1 MKKRTFRILL
11 AIPALVFLILIAHYA
26 ASPVLYT
33 VGNDSVTQSHQ
44 NPEALKQI
52 SKEQSETVLPLMSEI
67 LDNTGTLVLNIKLK
81 DFDSA
86 ERDLQEYMER
96 SRQLDNLVINL
107 DMSETELAE
116 FRRNNQ
122 KNVQSME
129 ALLNDTQRFAELQSL
144 EIRYRDENRPDL
156 LYSVM
161 YEGEAL
167 QSRVAENFKDYQSR
181 SEAMVNTSQ
190 KFDLDTAVYEES
202 VDDFEEIVIAIDAE
216 QEARSTTTHAPS
228 TPYRLS
234 IAITPDHGVYRD
246 RLLIAGNL
254 TGRTVAGQNVTLYVD
269 SKYWATT
276 VTDDDGGYRA
286 AFAIDRIRAG
296 KHLVYAVYGSTYS
309 EVVTF
314 SVLPLDT
321 ALTLTVAEGTAAGN
335 RTFSGNLTAAGM
347 PVAGAPVTITAD
359 GKTFLSTTTNA
370 TGSYALEEHLDP
382 GTYRVRAVFDAAA
395 FPLNASE
402 SDTVVVEIAPSL
414 FESPLFISAG
424 ILLITALGAVW
435 YVRRRGGKPEPVP
448 EEKAA
453 DQNEEAPTPEISEF
467 VEHPQAD
474 EEEDI
479 LETFARLV
487 EEGAIGD
494 AVHALYLRLAGSI
507 AARHRVSGYL
517 TMTPREFLAACEG
530 HSPIEM
536 LTRFIRRY
544 EAIRYGGEIP
554 DDEERREL
562 VAWFEELME
571 EGGDTD

>member
-1 MKKRTFRILL
+1 MKKRTVRILL
-11 AIPALVFLILIAHYA
+11 AIPVLVFLILIAHYA

-52 SKEQSETVLPLMSEI
+52 SREQSETVLPLMSEV

-122 KNVQSME
+122 KNVRSME
-129 ALLNDTQRFAELQSL
+129 ELLNDTQRFSELQSL

-156 LYSVM
+156 LYSVI
-161 YEGEAL
+161 YEGETL
-167 QSRVAENFKDYQSR
+167 RSRVAENFKEYQSR
-181 SEAMVNTSQ
+181 SEAMVNTSRT
-190 KFDLDTAVYEES
+190 FDLDTTAYEES
-202 VDDFEEIVIAIDAE
+202 IEDFEEIVVAIDAE
-216 QEARSTTTHAPS
+216 QETRSTATHAPS

-234 IAITPDHGVYRD
+234 IAVTPDHGVYRD

-254 TGRTVAGQNVTLYVD
+254 TGRTFAGQNITLYVD
-269 SKYWATT
+269 SKTWTTT
-276 VTDDDGGYRA
+276 VTDDGGGYEA
-286 AFAIDRIRAG
+286 ALIIDRIRAG

-321 ALTLTVAEGTAAGN
+321 ALTLAVTEGTAAGN

-359 GKTFLSTTTNA
+359 GKTFLSATTNA
-370 TGSYALEEHLDP
+370 TGSYALERHLEA
-382 GTYRVRAVFDAAA
+382 GTYRVRATFDSTA

-402 SDTVVVEIAPSL
+402 SETVVVEIAPSL

-424 ILLITALGAVW
+424 ILLLTVLGAVW
-435 YVRRRGGKPEPVP
+435 YVRRRGRQPAPAPEETSVAKTEEREAPVP
-448 EEKAA
+448 V
-453 DQNEEAPTPEISEF
+453 I
-467 VEHPQAD
+467 VERPHVE

-479 LETFARLV
+479 LETFARLAG
-487 EEGAIGD
+487 EGVLGE
-494 AVHALYLRLAGSI
+494 AVHVLYLRLAGSI
-507 AARHRVSGYL
+507 AARHRISGYL
-517 TMTPREFLAACEG
+517 TMTPREFLAAC
-530 HSPIEM
+530 SDLPLVDT
-536 LTRFIRRY
+536 LTRLIRRY
-544 EAIRYGGEIP
+544 EAIRYGGEVP
-554 DDEERREL
+554 DDEEQQEL
-562 VAWFEELME
+562 VAWFETMTKE
-571 EGGDTD
+571 EGDAD